1 MEDNKMVV
9 IKIVEVIGNS
19 PKSWEEAT
27 KNALEE
33 TADTIRNIKS
43 IDVKHFTAKVE
54 KNKIVEYRAVV
65 RIAFAVQRE
74 K

>member
-1 MEDNKMVV
+1 MTV
-9 IKIVEVIGNS
+9 IKIVEVIGSS
-19 PKSWEEAT
+19 PKSWEDAT
-27 KNALEE
+27 NNALAE

-54 KNKIVEYRAVV
+54 QNKIVEYRAVV

-74 K
+74 S

>member
-1 MEDNKMVV
+1 MVV
-9 IKIVEVIGNS
+9 IKIVEVIGSS

-33 TADTIRNIKS
+33 TADTIRNIKG
-43 IDVKHFTAKVE
+43 IDVDRFTAKVE

-65 RIAFAVQRE
+65 RIAFAVERE

>member
-1 MEDNKMVV
+1 MVV

>member
-1 MEDNKMVV
+1 MVV
-9 IKIVEVIGNS
+9 IKIVEVIGSS

>member
-1 MEDNKMVV
+1 MVV
-9 IKIVEVIGNS
+9 IKIVEVIGS
-19 PKSWEEAT
+19 SSKSWEDAT

-54 KNKIVEYRAVV
+54 KNKITEYRAVV
-65 RIAFAVQRE
+65 RLAFAVER
-74 K
+74 

>member
-1 MEDNKMVV
+1 MVV
-9 IKIVEVIGNS
+9 IKIVEVIGS
-19 PKSWEEAT
+19 SSRSWEEAA

-43 IDVKHFTAKVE
+43 IDVKRFTAKVE
-54 KNKIVEYRAVV
+54 KNKIVEYRSVV
-65 RIAFAVQRE
+65 RIAFAVERE

>member
-1 MEDNKMVV
+1 MVV
-9 IKIVEVIGNS
+9 IKIVEVIGSS

-27 KNALEE
+27 KNALAE

-65 RIAFAVQRE
+65 RIAFAVERE
-74 K
+74 I

>member
-1 MEDNKMVV
+1 MVV
-9 IKIVEVIGNS
+9 IKIVEVIGS
-19 PKSWEEAT
+19 SSKSWEEAT

>member
-1 MEDNKMVV
+1 MVV
-9 IKIVEVIGNS
+9 IKIVEVIGSS

-33 TADTIRNIKS
+33 TADTIRNIKG
-43 IDVKHFTAKVE
+43 IDVDRFTAKVE

-65 RIAFAVQRE
+65 KIAFSVERE

>member
-1 MEDNKMVV
+1 MVV
-9 IKIVEVIGNS
+9 IKIVEVIGSS

-43 IDVKHFTAKVE
+43 IDVERFTAKVE
-54 KNKIVEYRAVV
+54 KNKIVEYRSVV

>member
-1 MEDNKMVV
+1 MVV
-9 IKIVEVIGNS
+9 IKIVEVIGSS
-19 PKSWEEAT
+19 PKSWEDAT

-43 IDVKHFTAKVE
+43 IDVERFTAKVE
-54 KNKIVEYRAVV
+54 KNKILEYRAVV

>member
-1 MEDNKMVV
+1 MVV
-9 IKIVEVIGNS
+9 IKIVEVIGSS

-33 TADTIRNIKS
+33 TAGTIRNIKS
-43 IDVKHFTAKVE
+43 IDVERFTAKVE

-65 RIAFAVQRE
+65 RIAFAVQR
-74 K
+74 

>member
-1 MEDNKMVV
+1 MVV
-9 IKIVEVIGNS
+9 IKIVEVIGSS

-43 IDVKHFTAKVE
+43 IDVERFTAKVD

-65 RIAFAVQRE
+65 RIAFAVDR
-74 K
+74 KK

>member
-1 MEDNKMVV
+1 MVV
-9 IKIVEVIGNS
+9 IKIVEVIGS
-19 PKSWEEAT
+19 SSKSWEEAT

-43 IDVKHFTAKVE
+43 IDVKRFTAKVE

-65 RIAFAVQRE
+65 RIAFAVERE